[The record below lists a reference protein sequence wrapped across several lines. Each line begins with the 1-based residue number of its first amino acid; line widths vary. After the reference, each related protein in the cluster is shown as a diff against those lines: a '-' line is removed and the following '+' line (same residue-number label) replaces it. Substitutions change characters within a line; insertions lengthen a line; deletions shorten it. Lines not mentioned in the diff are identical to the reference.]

1 MKEAPLTRDGR
12 LDRRHRCRVQD
23 HDVLRDAARE
33 VGCEHI
39 EVVVV
44 VEAAQGDQ
52 RFGSLPSEYLT
63 PTS

>member
-1 MKEAPLTRDGR
+1 VTDGWTGDTAVVSR
-12 LDRRHRCRVQD
+12 Y

-52 RFGSLPSEYLT
+52 RFGSSPSGYLT